1 MRIAERGHLGAK
13 LFEFDRHSVLL
24 SERRYSGDLEFCN
37 ERHYSGSAGHDFRFS
52 FDCGVGIFG
61 WLLQHVSA
69 EVDFGDV
76 KRDHECDRYE
86 GRDAEPGWVGWD
98 RAADFEQCGE
108 HHDAGNS
115 EHVCVV
121 WSAGAVAVFRSL
133 RPGGKY

>member
-37 ERHYSGSAGHDFRFS
+37 ERHYSGSAGHDFSFS

-76 KRDHECDRYE
+76 KREHECDRYE
-86 GRDAEPGWVGWD
+86 GRDAEPGAHGSGYEGKRD
-98 RAADFEQCGE
+98 LRADSGLSVDEPA
-108 HHDAGNS
+108 
-115 EHVCVV
+115 
-121 WSAGAVAVFRSL
+121 
-133 RPGGKY
+133 